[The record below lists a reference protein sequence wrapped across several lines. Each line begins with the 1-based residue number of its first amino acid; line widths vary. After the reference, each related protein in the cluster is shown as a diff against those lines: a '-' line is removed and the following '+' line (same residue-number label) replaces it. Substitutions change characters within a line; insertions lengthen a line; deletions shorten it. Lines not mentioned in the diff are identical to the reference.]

1 MTDTTSPR
9 HVGTTSDA
17 EEAAYLEVA
26 LTEAQ
31 PDHTPRPAHE
41 LTAEPVARETVLV
54 LDYGSQYTR
63 LIARRIRECHVYCE
77 ILPPTTPWDEIAA
90 RQPKGIVLSGGP
102 ASVYDP
108 GAPSAPD
115 ELWRSGIPVLGVCYG
130 MGLLARGFGGEMARM
145 ERREYG
151 PATIEIE
158 PSPTALTPLPPLPDA
173 GEKETLAAGA
183 GEGETLA
190 ADAGEGETLAAGAG
204 EGEAPGNQRGEGET
218 PLYGGRLPSPASGR
232 GVGGEGIFTG
242 LPASIPVWMSHGDS
256 LARLP
261 EGFRVLARTPN
272 SIAAIGDDA
281 GHVGLQFHPEVVH
294 TTGGLAI
301 IDNFLKR
308 LCGCAGAW
316 TPANV
321 VDESVARIKEQ
332 VGAGHVICALSGGVD
347 SAVAATL
354 IARAIGDQLT
364 CVFVDNGLLRHDE
377 AKQLMDTFEQHLHIP
392 VVHVDA
398 SERFLTRLAGVEDP
412 EEKRRIIGHEFIAVF
427 AAEAQRLRE
436 EGTEIDFLAQGTLY
450 PDVIESA
457 GHDTVNAARIKTHHN
472 VGGLPEDLPFTLVE
486 PLRYLFKDEVRL
498 VGVALGLPER
508 MVYRQPFPGPGL
520 AIRVIGP
527 IAKERLD
534 TLRAADA
541 IVVDEVRKAGLYRA
555 LWQSFA
561 ILTPIKSVG
570 VMGDG
575 RTYHDVVAV
584 RAVTSDDA
592 MTADWARLPYEVLA
606 AISNRIVN
614 EVPGVNRVVYDI
626 SSKPPST
633 IEWE

>member
-1 MTDTTSPR
+1 MPR
-9 HVGTTSDA
+9 ILIIMSDISSRHAGTTSDE
-17 EEAAYLEVA
+17 EEAAYLDVA
-26 LTEAQ
+26 LTETQQDRAAPHAAEIALEPAAQ
-31 PDHTPRPAHE
+31 
-41 LTAEPVARETVLV
+41 ETVLV

-63 LIARRIRECHVYCE
+63 LIARRIRECRVYCE
-77 ILPPTTPWDEIAA
+77 ILPPTTPWSELAA
-90 RQPKGIVLSGGP
+90 RRPKGIVLSGGP
-102 ASVYDP
+102 VSVYDP
-108 GAPSAPD
+108 GAPGAPD
-115 ELWRSGIPVLGVCYG
+115 ELWRGDIPVLGICYG
-130 MGLLARGFGGEMARM
+130 MGLLARGFGGEMALM

-151 PATIEIE
+151 PATIEVE
-158 PSPTALTPLPPLPDA
+158 PSPTGPPSPPAPLPDR
-173 GEKETLAAGA
+173 G
-183 GEGETLA
+183 
-190 ADAGEGETLAAGAG
+190 
-204 EGEAPGNQRGEGET
+204 RGE
-218 PLYGGRLPSPASGR
+218 RNVFA
-232 GVGGEGIFTG
+232 G
-242 LPASIPVWMSHGDS
+242 LPTRIPVWMSHGDA
-256 LARLP
+256 LTRLP
-261 EGFRVLARTPN
+261 AGFRVLARTP
-272 SIAAIGDDA
+272 SSVAAIGDDA

-294 TTGGLAI
+294 TSGGLTI

-316 TPANV
+316 TPGNV
-321 VDESVARIKEQ
+321 VAESVARIKEQ
-332 VGAGHVICALSGGVD
+332 VGDGHVICALSGGVD

-354 IARAIGDQLT
+354 IARAVGDQLT
-364 CVFVDNGLLRHDE
+364 CVFVDNGLLRQDE
-377 AKQLMDTFEQHLHIP
+377 ARQLMDTFEQHLHIP

-398 SERFLTRLAGVEDP
+398 SDRFLERLARVDDP
-412 EEKRRIIGHEFIAVF
+412 EEKRHLIGHEFIDVF
-427 AAEAQRLRE
+427 AREAQRLRA
-436 EGTEIDFLAQGTLY
+436 EGTTIDYLAQGTLY
-450 PDVIESA
+450 PDVIESTS
-457 GHDTVNAARIKTHHN
+457 HDTVNAARIKTHHN
-472 VGGLPEDLPFTLVE
+472 VGGLPAELPFTLVE

-498 VGVALGLPER
+498 VGLELGLPES

-527 IAKERLD
+527 VTRERLD

-541 IVVDEVRKAGLYRA
+541 IVVDEVRKAGLYRT

-561 ILTPIKSVG
+561 ILTPLKSVG

>member
-9 HVGTTSDA
+9 HVGTTSDE

-26 LTEAQ
+26 LTDAQ
-31 PDHTPRPAHE
+31 AGHE
-41 LTAEPVARETVLV
+41 TQHVQKLAPESVARETVLV

-77 ILPPTTPWDEIAA
+77 ILPPTTPWAEIAA
-90 RQPKGIVLSGGP
+90 RRPKGIVLSGGP

-151 PATIEIE
+151 PATIEVE
-158 PSPTALTPLPPLPDA
+158 PPTALTPQPPLPDA
-173 GEKETLAAGA
+173 
-183 GEGETLA
+183 
-190 ADAGEGETLAAGAG
+190 
-204 EGEAPGNQRGEGET
+204 GEGET
-218 PLYGGRLPSPASGR
+218 PLYGGRLPSPAHGR
-232 GVGGEGIFTG
+232 GVGGEGIFAG
-242 LPASIPVWMSHGDS
+242 LPTQIPVWMSHGDS

-261 EGFRVLARTPN
+261 EGFRVLARTP
-272 SIAAIGDDA
+272 SGVAAIGDDA
-281 GHVGLQFHPEVVH
+281 GHAGLQFHPEVVH
-294 TTGGLAI
+294 TTGGLTI

-308 LCGCAGAW
+308 LCGCSGAW

-498 VGVALGLPER
+498 VGAALGLPER

-520 AIRVIGP
+520 AIRIIGP
-527 IAKERLD
+527 ISKERLD

-541 IVVDEVRKAGLYRA
+541 IVVDEVRKADLYRA

>member
-9 HVGTTSDA
+9 HVGTTSDE

-26 LTEAQ
+26 LTDAQ
-31 PDHTPRPAHE
+31 AGHETQHVQKPA
-41 LTAEPVARETVLV
+41 TEPVTRETVLV

-77 ILPPTTPWDEIAA
+77 ILPPTTPWNEIAA
-90 RQPKGIVLSGGP
+90 REPKGIVLSGGP

-130 MGLLARGFGGEMARM
+130 MGLLAHGFGGEMARM

-151 PATIEIE
+151 PATIEVE
-158 PSPTALTPLPPLPDA
+158 PPSPTALTSQPMANWPPDPYPRDRRSSAPLPDA
-173 GEKETLAAGA
+173 GE
-183 GEGETLA
+183 GETI
-190 ADAGEGETLAAGAG
+190 DSGVGDDK
-204 EGEAPGNQRGEGET
+204 
-218 PLYGGRLPSPASGR
+218 RLPSPLEGECAGLPAAAEGPVSHGSGVR
-232 GVGGEGIFTG
+232 GDSIFTG
-242 LPASIPVWMSHGDS
+242 LSARIPVWMSHGDS

-261 EGFRVLARTPN
+261 AGFRVLARTP
-272 SIAAIGDDA
+272 SGVAAIGDDA
-281 GHVGLQFHPEVVH
+281 GHAGLQFHPEVVH
-294 TTGGLAI
+294 TTGGLTI

-377 AKQLMDTFEQHLHIP
+377 AKQLMDTFEQHLRIP

-498 VGVALGLPER
+498 VGAALGLPEH

-527 IAKERLD
+527 ISQERLD

-541 IVVDEVRKAGLYRA
+541 IVGDEVRKAGLYRA

-592 MTADWARLPYEVLA
+592 MTADWARLPYDVLA

>member
-1 MTDTTSPR
+1 MNDEPLVESR
-9 HVGTTSDA
+9 HAGTTSDQ

-26 LTEAQ
+26 LAGAREGTGLDAPAGRTPKPLSPPAPELEPPAQ
-31 PDHTPRPAHE
+31 
-41 LTAEPVARETVLV
+41 ETVLV

-77 ILPPTTPWDEIAA
+77 ILPPTTPWAEIAA
-90 RQPKGIVLSGGP
+90 RRPRGVVLSGGP

-108 GAPSAPD
+108 GAPGAPD
-115 ELWRSGIPVLGVCYG
+115 ELWRSPIPVLGICYG

-151 PATIEIE
+151 PATIEVE
-158 PSPTALTPLPPLPDA
+158 PAALTPRPALRR
-173 GEKETLAAGA
+173 GS
-183 GEGETLA
+183 
-190 ADAGEGETLAAGAG
+190 DAGEGER
-204 EGEAPGNQRGEGET
+204 PDMSSDV
-218 PLYGGRLPSPASGR
+218 LPSPLAK
-232 GVGGEGIFTG
+232 GEGVRGDDVFAG
-242 LPASIPVWMSHGDS
+242 LPARIPVWMSHGDS
-256 LARLP
+256 VARLP
-261 EGFRVLARTPN
+261 DGFKVLARTES

-281 GHVGLQFHPEVVH
+281 GHIGLQFHPEVVH

-301 IDNFLKR
+301 IDNFLKGA
-308 LCGCAGAW
+308 CGCGGAW

-321 VDESVARIKEQ
+321 VDESVARIAEQ
-332 VGAGHVICALSGGVD
+332 VGDGRVICALSGGVD

-354 IARAIGDQLT
+354 IARAVGDGLA
-364 CVFVDNGLLRHDE
+364 CVFVDNGLLRQGE
-377 AKQLMDTFEQHLHIP
+377 ARQLMEVFGEHLHIP

-398 SERFLTRLAGVEDP
+398 SERFLARLQGVDDP

-427 AAEAQRLRE
+427 AEQAGRLRE
-436 EGTEIDFLAQGTLY
+436 GGTRIDFLAQGTLY
-450 PDVIESA
+450 PDVIESTS
-457 GHDTVNAARIKTHHN
+457 HDTVNAARIKTHHN
-472 VGGLPEDLPFTLVE
+472 VGGLPEELPFTLVE

-498 VGVALGLPER
+498 VGLELGLPER

-527 IAKERLD
+527 ITKERLD

-606 AISNRIVN
+606 SISNRIVN

>member
-1 MTDTTSPR
+1 MTDVSPR
-9 HVGTTSDA
+9 HVGTTSDE

-31 PDHTPRPAHE
+31 PEAQAGQETPHAQKTVP
-41 LTAEPVARETVLV
+41 EPVARETVLV

-90 RQPKGIVLSGGP
+90 RRPKGIVLSGGP

-115 ELWRSGIPVLGVCYG
+115 ELWRGGIPVLGVCYG

-151 PATIEIE
+151 PATIEVA
-158 PSPTALTPLPPLPDA
+158 PALTPHPPLPC
-173 GEKETLAAGA
+173 A
-183 GEGETLA
+183 GEGESL
-190 ADAGEGETLAAGAG
+190 GSGAG
-204 EGEAPGNQRGEGET
+204 EGEALGSDAEDGR
-218 PLYGGRLPSPASGR
+218 RLPSPGHGR
-232 GVGGEGIFTG
+232 GVGGEGVFTG
-242 LPASIPVWMSHGDS
+242 LPTQIPVWMSHGDA

-261 EGFRVLARTPN
+261 DGFRVLARTP
-272 SIAAIGDDA
+272 SGVAAIGDDA

-294 TTGGLAI
+294 TTGGLTI

-332 VGAGHVICALSGGVD
+332 VGGGHVICALSGGVD

-354 IARAIGDQLT
+354 IARAIGKQLT

-427 AAEAQRLRE
+427 AAEAQRLRA
-436 EGTEIDFLAQGTLY
+436 EGTEIGFLAQGTLY

-527 IAKERLD
+527 ISKERLD

-541 IVVDEVRKAGLYRA
+541 IVVDEVRKAGLYRT

-592 MTADWARLPYEVLA
+592 MTADWARLPYDVLA